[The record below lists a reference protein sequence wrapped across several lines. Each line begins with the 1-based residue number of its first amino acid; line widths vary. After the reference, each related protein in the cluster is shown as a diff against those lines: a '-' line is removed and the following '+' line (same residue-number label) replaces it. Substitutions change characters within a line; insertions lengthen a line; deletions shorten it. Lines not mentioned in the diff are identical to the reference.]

1 MPGVP
6 PKSNSSEL
14 SLTIEVRPNP
24 GEMIKA
30 AELIDISGA
39 NELTLSARRLYNLL
53 IDHAHGPNMA
63 KDGYKWAMPL
73 AQLRGTHKGNERLQD
88 SILALMKTV
97 VTVHHADGRT
107 TENVHLLGWNK
118 TETKEG
124 TFTFKLSPELAAL
137 MQDST
142 IFGKLEMRTMT
153 AFTTKYALALYEAI
167 ARRVRLNYVFHEDFT
182 LDRFRDL
189 LGVPKGKLTT
199 FGNLNNR
206 AIKAAVE
213 EINALSGYSVMVTP
227 KKDGRRVV
235 GVRVGWWQ
243 KEPHE
248 MAAVMAEL
256 GRHSAGR
263 RARVAGIVE
272 KVAQQG

>member
-1 MPGVP
+1 MSELP
-6 PKSNSSEL
+6 PKSNSL
-14 SLTIEVRPNP
+14 SRPRTVEVRPNP

-30 AELIDISGA
+30 AELIDITGA

-53 IDHAHGPNMA
+53 IDQAHSPNMA
-63 KDGYKWAMPL
+63 QEGYKWTMAL
-73 AQLRGTHKGNERLQD
+73 ADLRGTHKGNERLQD

-97 VTVHHADGRT
+97 VTVHHVDGTT

-118 TETKEG
+118 TDTKEG

-142 IFGKLEMRTMT
+142 IFGKLELRTMT

-167 ARRVRLNYVFHEDFT
+167 ARRVRLDYVFHEDFSIN
-182 LDRFRDL
+182 RFREL

-206 AIKAAVE
+206 AIRPAVT
-213 EINALSGYSVMVTP
+213 EINALSGYSVMITP
-227 KKDGRRVV
+227 LKEGRRVTS
-235 GVRVGWWQ
+235 VRVGWWQ

-263 RARVAGIVE
+263 KARIKGVVDQLSE
-272 KVAQQG
+272 V

>member
-1 MPGVP
+1 MSGSP
-6 PKSNSSEL
+6 PKSNSL
-14 SLTIEVRPNP
+14 SAPRTVEVRPNP

-30 AELIDISGA
+30 AELIDITGA
-39 NELTLSARRLYNLL
+39 NDLTLSARRLYNLL
-53 IDHAHGPNMA
+53 IDHAHGPDMA
-63 KDGYKWAMPL
+63 QEGHRWTMAL
-73 AQLRGTHKGNERLQD
+73 ADLRGTHKGNERLQD

-97 VTVHHADGRT
+97 VTVHHTDGTT

-118 TETKEG
+118 TDTKEG
-124 TFTFKLSPELAAL
+124 SFTYKLSPELAAL

-142 IFGKLEMRTMT
+142 IFGKLELRTMT

-182 LDRFRDL
+182 IDRFREL

-206 AIKAAVE
+206 AIRPAVG
-213 EINALSGYSVMVTP
+213 EINALSGYSVMITP
-227 KKDGRRVV
+227 LKEGRRVTS
-235 GVRVGWWQ
+235 VRVGWWQ

-248 MAAVMAEL
+248 MTAVLTEL

-263 RARVAGIVE
+263 KARIKGAVDQLFEA
-272 KVAQQG
+272 

>member
-1 MPGVP
+1 MRGSP
-6 PKSNSSEL
+6 PKSNSS
-14 SLTIEVRPNP
+14 SSPRTVEVRPNP

-30 AELIDISGA
+30 AELIDITGA

-53 IDHAHGPNMA
+53 IDHAHGPNMTQE
-63 KDGYKWAMPL
+63 GYKWTMVL
-73 AQLRGTHKGNERLQD
+73 ADLRGTHKGNERLQD

-97 VTVHHADGRT
+97 VTVHHADGT
-107 TENVHLLGWNK
+107 ATENVHLLGWNK
-118 TETKEG
+118 TDTKEG

-142 IFGKLEMRTMT
+142 IFGKLELRTMT

-182 LDRFRDL
+182 IDRFREL

-206 AIKAAVE
+206 AIRPAVA
-213 EINALSGYSVMVTP
+213 EINALSGYSVMITP
-227 KKDGRRVV
+227 LKEGRRVTS
-235 GVRVGWWQ
+235 VRVGWWQ

-263 RARVAGIVE
+263 KARIKGAVDQLAEV
-272 KVAQQG
+272 

>member
-1 MPGVP
+1 
-6 PKSNSSEL
+6 
-14 SLTIEVRPNP
+14 
-24 GEMIKA
+24 MIKA

-53 IDHAHGPNMA
+53 IDHAHGPDMS
-63 KDGYKWAMPL
+63 KEGQQWTIPL
-73 AQLRGTHKGNERLQD
+73 AKLRGTHKGNERLQD

-97 VTVHHADGRT
+97 VTVHHTDGT
-107 TENVHLLGWNK
+107 ATENVHLLGWNK
-118 TETKEG
+118 TDTKEG
-124 TFTFKLSPELAAL
+124 TFTFKLSTELAAL

-167 ARRVRLNYVFHEDFT
+167 ARRVRLNYVFHEDFA

-189 LGVPKGKLTT
+189 LGVPEGKLIT

-206 AIKAAVE
+206 AIKPAVD
-213 EINALSGYSVMVTP
+213 EINALSGYSVMVIP
-227 KKDGRRVV
+227 QKDGRRVT

-243 KEPHE
+243 KQPHE
-248 MAAVMAEL
+248 MAAVIAEL

-263 RARVAGIVE
+263 RARLTGTVENVAEIAV
-272 KVAQQG
+272 QGNPLGD